1 VETSI
6 SYELHDFLFVAILS
20 EIPDL
25 LEKGRSQ
32 EIVLGKHL
40 ENISRTVNQILM
52 SKLVVPDSFEDTVL
66 VHPLGQ
72 VFS

>member
-6 SYELHDFLFVAILS
+6 SYELHYLLFVAILS

-32 EIVLGKHL
+32 EVILRKHL
-40 ENISRTVNQILM
+40 ENISRTVDQILM
-52 SKLVVPDSFEDTVL
+52 SKLVVPDSLEDTVL